1 MSNPLVCGNCGTPNR
16 ANAKFC
22 IGCAGRLPGLAPAG
36 GVAAQIPAM
45 QSLERER
52 PIAASRP
59 EASPTSFWLHLG
71 LVGLTMVI
79 AFVAWCIYVLHGRP
93 APWNQRAETVAPQTA
108 ETREP
113 VRALPVPTPVP
124 ASAAPA
130 ATASPPAREPART
143 AAAGPKSNAAPEPPT
158 QDAVTQALALAK
170 RQAASAGKAATPAP
184 AAQQQTTAAERTQPA
199 ASRPTSTR
207 TAAIAPRARR
217 DTRDVEDPLDYPVVI
232 RRPSSQPDLGPP
244 IAAGPGPQYSW
255 TQPASPRTATQD
267 PGPPIAVG
275 PGPRYEARPE
285 VRAPASAVMPSG
297 DSGPPIAIG
306 PGPRYDYSTP
316 PARER

>member
-45 QSLERER
+45 QVFERER

-71 LVGLTMVI
+71 LVGLTMI
-79 AFVAWCIYVLHGRP
+79 FAFVAWCIYVLHGRP
-93 APWNQRAETVAPQTA
+93 APWSQRADATA
-108 ETREP
+108 SQAAQAREP
-113 VRALPVPTPVP
+113 VRVLVPVPTPVP
-124 ASAAPA
+124 APAAP
-130 ATASPPAREPART
+130 PAPEPART
-143 AAAGPKSNAAPEPPT
+143 AAAEPPT
-158 QDAVTQALALAK
+158 PVASAPPPPDAVTQALALAR
-170 RQAASAGKAATPAP
+170 RQAASAGQAATPAP
-184 AAQQQTTAAERTQPA
+184 PAQRQTAAAERTAPA
-199 ASRPTSTR
+199 ASRPAPTR
-207 TAAIAPRARR
+207 TASITRARR
-217 DTRDVEDPLDYPVVI
+217 DTREPEDLLDYPVVV
-232 RRPSSQPDLGPP
+232 RRPGSQPDPGPP

-255 TQPASPRTATQD
+255 TRPASPRVPD
-267 PGPPIAVG
+267 DLGPPIAAG

-285 VRAPASAVMPSG
+285 VRAPVSAVMPSG
-297 DSGPPIAIG
+297 DSGPPIAVG

-316 PARER
+316 SARER

>member
-1 MSNPLVCGNCGTPNR
+1 
-16 ANAKFC
+16 
-22 IGCAGRLPGLAPAG
+22 
-36 GVAAQIPAM
+36 M
-45 QSLERER
+45 QSFERER

-108 ETREP
+108 ETRDP

-124 ASAAPA
+124 APVAPPA
-130 ATASPPAREPART
+130 AE
-143 AAAGPKSNAAPEPPT
+143 PKSTAAPEPQT
-158 QDAVTQALALAK
+158 QDSVTQALALAK
-170 RQAASAGKAATPAP
+170 RQAASAGKSATPAP
-184 AAQQQTTAAERTQPA
+184 AAQQQATAVDRTQPA
-199 ASRPTSTR
+199 ASRPASTR
-207 TAAIAPRARR
+207 TAAITPRARR
-217 DTRDVEDPLDYPVVI
+217 DARDVEDPLDYPVVI

-255 TQPASPRTATQD
+255 TQPAAAPRATQD

-285 VRAPASAVMPSG
+285 VRAPAAAVMPSG

-316 PARER
+316 PAR